1 MNAQSVW
8 GGHEYAYVH
17 YVRKQ
22 HFPMDAIRVK
32 VISTRK
38 VQSGYKSRA
47 DAFATVEFVDN
58 PDRPQ
63 REVNV
68 RNLYDFWDSYQ
79 DEKQG
84 RLDEQEKKAREA
96 AEEAERRRQ
105 EREAARQKQNA
116 IAERLAWKL
125 GIDPSVVTVSHYGD
139 SVNIAMSH
147 LEFLMED

>member
-17 YVRKQ
+17 YVRKK

-38 VQSGYKSRA
+38 VAGFGKQRA
-47 DAFATVEFVDN
+47 DAYATVEF
-58 PDRPQ
+58 PDTPGHPQ

-68 RNLYDFWDSYQ
+68 RNLYDFWDSYT
-79 DEKQG
+79 DEKNG
-84 RLDEQEKKAREA
+84 RIAERERR
-96 AEEAERRRQ
+96 AEEARREVREREEQRRRSEQ
-105 EREAARQKQNA
+105 RAIA

-125 GIDPSVVTVSHYGD
+125 GIDPSKVTPNHYAGNVTIPLQD
-139 SVNIAMSH
+139 LA
-147 LEFLMED
+147 FLMED